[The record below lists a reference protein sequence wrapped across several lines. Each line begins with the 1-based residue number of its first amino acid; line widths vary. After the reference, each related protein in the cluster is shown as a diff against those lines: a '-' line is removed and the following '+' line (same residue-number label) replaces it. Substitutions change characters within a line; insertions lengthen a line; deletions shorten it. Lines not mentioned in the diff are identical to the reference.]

1 MSKKIVFQKA
11 TRIEGNANIQIEVD
25 SGKVNTARFLVHEFR
40 GFEGFLRGIRVE
52 NVPHMVSRIC
62 GLCSSSHQIASIRAI
77 EEALSVNPPRSVEA
91 LRNII
96 LLGEWINSHA
106 LSYFFL
112 TMPDFVGVSG
122 GVFELMQTHPEIV
135 RDAFALRNAGLSI
148 VRIVGKRTS
157 HPVTLGI
164 GRFNIVP
171 AETDIEEI
179 RKIALDILERTAR
192 LINQVES
199 IHVNTQGIHF
209 PAGQQ
214 VNFVAYDGFSG
225 QDSFSVYS
233 QTGEIKLRFSRDEF
247 MENISELRTDW
258 SLAKFPYLSNYGFPA
273 GIMLVGPLSRSFQDN
288 GILSDKDLTDY
299 PIAKKLRDKTAL
311 NLESYD
317 ECRLLEIFWAAK
329 QILSL
334 LDEVDLTQMSTDTD
348 LKGSGKG
355 IGVLEAPR
363 GILMHSYLINQG
375 RIERMRLMVATQ
387 FNNAYINLLL
397 RDLAEKHLN
406 GDNISQE
413 GEKLIGRCVRIF
425 DPCLSCATH

>member
-25 SGKVNTARFLVHEFR
+25 SGKVNTARFMVHEFR

-62 GLCSSSHQIASIRAI
+62 GLCSSSHQIASTRAI
-77 EEALSVNPPRSVEA
+77 EEALSVKPPRSVEA
-91 LRNII
+91 LRNIL

-122 GVFELMQTHPEIV
+122 GIFELMQTHPEIV

-192 LINQVES
+192 LINRVES

-311 NLESYD
+311 TLESYD

-329 QILSL
+329 QILKL
-334 LDEVDLTQMSTDTD
+334 LDEVDLTQMSIDTD

-397 RDLAEKHLN
+397 RDLAEKHLD
-406 GDNISQE
+406 GDNISEE
-413 GEKLIGRCVRIF
+413 GERLIGRCVRIF

>member
-192 LINQVES
+192 LINRLEN
-199 IHVNTQGIHF
+199 IHINTQGIHF

-311 NLESYD
+311 TLESYD

-397 RDLAEKHLN
+397 RDLAEKHLD

-413 GEKLIGRCVRIF
+413 GERLIGRCVRLF

>member
-122 GVFELMQTHPEIV
+122 GIFELMQTHPEIV

-171 AETDIEEI
+171 AEKDIEEI

-192 LINQVES
+192 LINRVES

-299 PIAKKLRDKTAL
+299 PIAKKLRDKSAL
-311 NLESYD
+311 TLESYD

-334 LDEVDLTQMSTDTD
+334 LDEVDLTQMSIDTD

-406 GDNISQE
+406 GDNISEE

>member
-171 AETDIEEI
+171 AEKDIEEI

-311 NLESYD
+311 TLESYD

-329 QILSL
+329 QILKL
-334 LDEVDLTQMSTDTD
+334 LDEVDLTQMSIDTD

-375 RIERMRLMVATQ
+375 RIKRMRLMVATQ

-406 GDNISQE
+406 GDNISEE

>member
-25 SGKVNTARFLVHEFR
+25 SGKVNTARFMVHEFR

-62 GLCSSSHQIASIRAI
+62 GLCSSSHQIASTRAI
-77 EEALSVNPPRSVEA
+77 EEALSVKPPMSVEA
-91 LRNII
+91 LRNIL

-148 VRIVGKRTS
+148 VRILGKRTS

-179 RKIALDILERTAR
+179 RKIALDILGRTTR

-199 IHVNTQGIHF
+199 IHVNTHGIHF

-233 QTGEIKLRFSRDEF
+233 RTGEIKLRFSRDEF
-247 MENISELRTDW
+247 MDNISELRTDW
-258 SLAKFPYLSNYGFPA
+258 SLAKFPYLSNFGFPA
-273 GIMLVGPLSRSFQDN
+273 GIMLVGPLSRSFQEN
-288 GILSDKDLTDY
+288 GILNDKDLMDHPLTKQLH
-299 PIAKKLRDKTAL
+299 AREAL
-311 NLESYD
+311 TLESYD
-317 ECRLLEIFWAAK
+317 VCRLLEIFWAAK
-329 QILSL
+329 RILSIL
-334 LDEVDLTQMSTDTD
+334 EEVDLTQMSDDAD
-348 LKGSGKG
+348 LKGSGQG

-375 RIERMRLMVATQ
+375 RIERIRLMVATQ

-406 GDNISQE
+406 GDSISQE

>member
-62 GLCSSSHQIASIRAI
+62 GLCSSSHQIASTRAI
-77 EEALSVNPPRSVEA
+77 EEALSVKPTKAVEA
-91 LRNII
+91 LRNIL

-122 GVFELMQTHPEIV
+122 GIFELMQTHPEIV

-157 HPVTLGI
+157 HPVTIGI

-199 IHVNTQGIHF
+199 IHVNTHGIHF

-258 SLAKFPYLSNYGFPA
+258 SLAKFPYLSNLGFPA

-288 GILSDKDLTDY
+288 GILSDKDITDY
-299 PIAKKLRDKTAL
+299 PLAKKLRDKTAL
-311 NLESYD
+311 TLESYD

-329 QILSL
+329 RILSL
-334 LDEVDLTQMSTDTD
+334 LDEVDLTQMSTDAD

-406 GDNISQE
+406 GDSISQE

>member
-62 GLCSSSHQIASIRAI
+62 GLCSSSHQIASTRAI
-77 EEALSVNPPRSVEA
+77 EEALSVKPPRSVEA
-91 LRNII
+91 LRNIL

-122 GVFELMQTHPEIV
+122 GIFELMQTHPEIV

-199 IHVNTQGIHF
+199 IHVNTHSIHF
-209 PAGQQ
+209 PVGQQ
-214 VNFVAYDGFSG
+214 
-225 QDSFSVYS
+225 
-233 QTGEIKLRFSRDEF
+233 
-247 MENISELRTDW
+247 
-258 SLAKFPYLSNYGFPA
+258 
-273 GIMLVGPLSRSFQDN
+273 
-288 GILSDKDLTDY
+288 
-299 PIAKKLRDKTAL
+299 L
-311 NLESYD
+311 N
-317 ECRLLEIFWAAK
+317 
-329 QILSL
+329 
-334 LDEVDLTQMSTDTD
+334 
-348 LKGSGKG
+348 
-355 IGVLEAPR
+355 
-363 GILMHSYLINQG
+363 
-375 RIERMRLMVATQ
+375 
-387 FNNAYINLLL
+387 
-397 RDLAEKHLN
+397 
-406 GDNISQE
+406 
-413 GEKLIGRCVRIF
+413 
-425 DPCLSCATH
+425 

>member
-1 MSKKIVFQKA
+1 
-11 TRIEGNANIQIEVD
+11 
-25 SGKVNTARFLVHEFR
+25 VNTH
-40 GFEGFLRGIRVE
+40 
-52 NVPHMVSRIC
+52 
-62 GLCSSSHQIASIRAI
+62 
-77 EEALSVNPPRSVEA
+77 
-91 LRNII
+91 
-96 LLGEWINSHA
+96 
-106 LSYFFL
+106 
-112 TMPDFVGVSG
+112 
-122 GVFELMQTHPEIV
+122 
-135 RDAFALRNAGLSI
+135 
-148 VRIVGKRTS
+148 
-157 HPVTLGI
+157 
-164 GRFNIVP
+164 
-171 AETDIEEI
+171 
-179 RKIALDILERTAR
+179 
-192 LINQVES
+192 
-199 IHVNTQGIHF
+199 GIHF

-225 QDSFSVYS
+225 KDGFSVYS

-258 SLAKFPYLSNYGFPA
+258 SLAKFPYLSNFGFPA

-288 GILSDKDLTDY
+288 GILGDKDLTDY
-299 PIAKKLRDKTAL
+299 PLVKKLRDRTTL
-311 NLESYD
+311 TLESYD

-329 QILSL
+329 RILSL
-334 LDEVDLTQMSTDTD
+334 LDEVDLTKMSTDTD
-348 LKGSGKG
+348 WKGSGQG

-406 GDNISQE
+406 GDSISQE

>member
-192 LINQVES
+192 LINRVES

-233 QTGEIKLRFSRDEF
+233 QTGEIKLRFSREEF

-311 NLESYD
+311 TLESYD

-329 QILSL
+329 QILKL
-334 LDEVDLTQMSTDTD
+334 LDEVDLTQMSIDTD

-397 RDLAEKHLN
+397 RDLAEKHLD

-413 GEKLIGRCVRIF
+413 GERLIGRCVRIF

>member
-25 SGKVNTARFLVHEFR
+25 SGKVNTARFMVHEFR

-62 GLCSSSHQIASIRAI
+62 GLCSSSHQIASTKAI
-77 EEALSVNPPRSVEA
+77 EEALSVKPPRSVEA
-91 LRNII
+91 LRNIL

-122 GVFELMQTHPEIV
+122 GIFELMQTHPEIV

-157 HPVTLGI
+157 HPVTIGI

-199 IHVNTQGIHF
+199 IHVNTHSIHF
-209 PAGQQ
+209 PTGQQ

-299 PIAKKLRDKTAL
+299 PLVKKLRDRTAL
-311 NLESYD
+311 TLESYD

-329 QILSL
+329 QILKL

-348 LKGSGKG
+348 LKGSGQG

-397 RDLAEKHLN
+397 RDLAEKHLD

>member
-25 SGKVNTARFLVHEFR
+25 SGKVNTARFMVQEFR

-62 GLCSSSHQIASIRAI
+62 GLCSSSHQVASIRAI
-77 EEALSVNPPRSVEA
+77 EEALSVKPPGAVEA
-91 LRNII
+91 LRNVL

-122 GVFELMQTHPEIV
+122 GVFELMRTHPEIV
-135 RDAFALRNAGLSI
+135 RDAFALRDSGLNI

-157 HPVTLGI
+157 HPVTIGI

-171 AETDIEEI
+171 EEKDIEEI
-179 RKIALDILERTAR
+179 RKIALSILDRTAR
-192 LINQVES
+192 LMNQVES
-199 IHVNTQGIHF
+199 IHVNTHSIHF
-209 PAGQQ
+209 PVDQQ

-233 QTGEIKLRFSRDEF
+233 QTGGIKLHFTRNEF

-258 SLAKFPYLSNYGFPA
+258 SLAKFPYLTNLGFPK
-273 GIMLVGPLSRSFQDN
+273 GIMLVGPLSRSFQKN
-288 GILSDKDLTDY
+288 GILTDRDLMDH
-299 PIAKKLRDKTAL
+299 PLAKQLRDRTSL
-311 NLESYD
+311 TLESYD
-317 ECRLLEIFWAAK
+317 ICRLLEIFWAAK

-334 LDEVDLTQMSTDTD
+334 LEDIDLTKMSIDTD
-348 LKGSGKG
+348 LKGSGHG

>member
-11 TRIEGNANIQIEVD
+11 TRIEGNANIQIEID

-62 GLCSSSHQIASIRAI
+62 GLCSTSHQIASTRAI
-77 EEALSVNPPRSVEA
+77 EDALSVRPPKSVEA

-122 GVFELMQTHPEIV
+122 GVFELMHTHPEIV

-148 VRIVGKRTS
+148 GRILGRRTS
-157 HPVTLGI
+157 HPVTIGI
-164 GRFNIVP
+164 GRFNTVP
-171 AETDIEEI
+171 TESDIKEI
-179 RKIALDILERTAR
+179 RKITLDVLTRTSHLIDQAENIL
-192 LINQVES
+192 
-199 IHVNTQGIHF
+199 VNTQGIHF
-209 PAGQQ
+209 PVGQQ
-214 VNFVAYDGFSG
+214 VNFVSYDGFSG

-233 QTGEIKLRFSRDEF
+233 QTGELKFSFSRDEF

-258 SLAKFPYLSNYGFPA
+258 SLAKFPYLSIFGFPD
-273 GIMLVGPLSRSFQDN
+273 GIMLVGPLSRSFQPN
-288 GILSDKDLTDY
+288 GILGERALMDHPL
-299 PIAKKLRDKTAL
+299 AKKLQDRSSLT
-311 NLESYD
+311 LERYD

-334 LDEVDLTQMSTDTD
+334 LDEVDLSKMSCDAD
-348 LKGSGKG
+348 LKGSGQG
-355 IGVLEAPR
+355 IGILEAPR
-363 GILMHSYLINQG
+363 GVLMHSYLINQG
-375 RIERMRLMVATQ
+375 RIKRMRLMVATQ

-397 RDLAEKHLN
+397 RDLSEKHLKD
-406 GDNISQE
+406 GSISQE
-413 GEKLIGRCVRIF
+413 GERLIGRCVRIF

>member
-11 TRIEGNANIQIEVD
+11 TRIEGNANIQIDID

-148 VRIVGKRTS
+148 VRILGRRTS
-157 HPVTLGI
+157 HPVTIGI

-192 LINQVES
+192 LINQVEN
-199 IHVNTQGIHF
+199 IHVNTHGIHF

-258 SLAKFPYLSNYGFPA
+258 SLAKFPYLSNFGFPA

-288 GILSDKDLTDY
+288 SILSDTDLTDY
-299 PIAKKLRDKTAL
+299 PLVKKLRDRTSL
-311 NLESYD
+311 TLESYD
-317 ECRLLEIFWAAK
+317 VCRLLEIFWSAK
-329 QILSL
+329 RILSL
-334 LDEVDLTQMSTDTD
+334 LGEVDLTQMSTDTD

-375 RIERMRLMVATQ
+375 RIKRMRLMVATQ

-397 RDLAEKHLN
+397 RDLAEKHLD